1 MFAKTKSPSVVC
13 SCIRFVMASCG
24 MTLDMKDELLLT
36 MLVLGF
42 LRFALSLPI
51 AGVSKALSSPK
62 TGVLAA
68 DALVGWAARP
78 SLLVSCELLDS
89 FSLSFMMDVAR
100 LDLVL
105 PEVAMLYM
113 GGGLRGFIHERES
126 LRPVV
131 GGRGAVAKGFGLA
144 VWCSEGCGG
153 GVAR

>member
-1 MFAKTKSPSVVC
+1 MLAKTKSPSVVC

-24 MTLDMKDELLLT
+24 MTLDMKEELLLM

-51 AGVSKALSSPK
+51 AGVNRALSSPK
-62 TGVLAA
+62 TGVFTAE
-68 DALVGWAARP
+68 ALTRWAVRP

-89 FSLSFMMDVAR
+89 FSLSLMVEVAR

-105 PEVAMLYM
+105 PEVAMLYK
-113 GGGLRGFIHERES
+113 GGGFRGFIHERES
-126 LRPVV
+126 LTPVV
-131 GGRGAVAKGFGLA
+131 GGRGAVARGFGFA